1 MLFALIQPPC
11 TRAAC
16 IVVRS
21 VSLTI
26 GGSLFG
32 SANGLAV
39 ILPDCVSHCT
49 KHPRHNMWLNR
60 FPTNQGVHEQINSGC
75 KMHPVIEFCIR
86 QRMPGCT
93 DELLVGIC
101 RLHTASSLCCRCWA
115 CMCRNKNPQICSHSC
130 QGSLCQDR
138 STGIT
143 MPAVRRCQRCFAHS
157 SSGRRTC
164 VLCQRRVAPGCYPER
179 CLEMDSHWGDA
190 NNVCRDCYPSYG
202 PAAVSRRFAEIWNIV
217 NARGFFAGYHDDGS
231 SNILP
236 ATTTL
241 EAP

>member
-1 MLFALIQPPC
+1 MYGDGRVVGRMSC
-11 TRAAC
+11 AAC

-21 VSLTI
+21 VALTI

-39 ILPDCVSHCT
+39 TLPDCVSHCT

-101 RLHTASSLCCRCWA
+101 RLHTASSLWGRCWA

-130 QGSLCQDR
+130 QGSL
-138 STGIT
+138 
-143 MPAVRRCQRCFAHS
+143 
-157 SSGRRTC
+157 SGSKHR
-164 VLCQRRVAPGCYPER
+164 
-179 CLEMDSHWGDA
+179 HH
-190 NNVCRDCYPSYG
+190 
-202 PAAVSRRFAEIWNIV
+202 
-217 NARGFFAGYHDDGS
+217 NARGPQMPTLLCTLFKWSSHLRVVSTACGARLLSGALPRDGLALGRCEQRLQRLLS
-231 SNILP
+231 VLWP
-236 ATTTL
+236 CRCLATLRRNL
-241 EAP
+241 EHS